1 MSIALALN
9 APDHK
14 VEQVMKYVSSYVRQ
28 PNSQFT
34 ASYTGGYFSSRKL
47 IGELSVVLAVALA
60 LLYFIL
66 AAQFESLVQPLIIL
80 LEMVVDVFFVLV
92 ALWIMGETINLMSM
106 TGMVVMSG
114 IVINDSILK
123 IDTINHSRHMKVPSR
138 GGLLRAIMEAGQ
150 RRLRPIVM
158 TSLTTILAMLPFL
171 SKGSMG
177 AAIQFPMSLT
187 LVVGMTF
194 GTLVSL
200 FFVPMLYYVI
210 YRNRK
215 R

>member
-1 MSIALALN
+1 MLFRS
-9 APDHK
+9 
-14 VEQVMKYVSSYVRQ
+14 
-28 PNSQFT
+28 
-34 ASYTGGYFSSRKL
+34 
-47 IGELSVVLAVALA
+47 
-60 LLYFIL
+60 
-66 AAQFESLVQPLIIL
+66 
-80 LEMVVDVFFVLV
+80 
-92 ALWIMGETINLMSM
+92 
-106 TGMVVMSG
+106 
-114 IVINDSILK
+114 
-123 IDTINHSRHMKVPSR
+123 PSR

>member
-1 MSIALALN
+1 M
-9 APDHK
+9 
-14 VEQVMKYVSSYVRQ
+14 
-28 PNSQFT
+28 
-34 ASYTGGYFSSRKL
+34 
-47 IGELSVVLAVALA
+47 
-60 LLYFIL
+60 
-66 AAQFESLVQPLIIL
+66 
-80 LEMVVDVFFVLV
+80 LV
-92 ALWIMGETINLMSM
+92 ALWIMGETINLMTM

-138 GGLLRAIMEAGQ
+138 GGLLRAIIEAGQ
-150 RRLRPIVM
+150 RRLRPIMM
-158 TSLTTILAMLPFL
+158 TSRTTKLAMLPFL